1 MAVEVLA
8 ELLMRRAETDDLTE
22 VGAAID
28 RLSAVSADPGFVL
41 HEFPLLRLRALLARA
56 HRDDTGY
63 RK

>member
-1 MAVEVLA
+1 
-8 ELLMRRAETDDLTE
+8 MRRAETDDLTE